1 MYFFIIFLQIT
12 SRCNL
17 KESRNSAAP
26 PPHWQNLTVPLI
38 GKIPK
43 FAIPDQD
50 MDSIPRHVMKEL
62 TSWQDTAAFKRAGS
76 GSPSNE
82 CAESGWFP
90 VPRKQIVVT
99 RSPTTTLFSRGTGKK
114 GLW

>member
-1 MYFFIIFLQIT
+1 M
-12 SRCNL
+12 